1 MLGLT
6 ESLIAI
12 SAIIMTGRFAG
23 RIPAMMLTAVAAA
36 GAAIIM
42 PPFASWEVESTT
54 DVLTV
59 VFQTI
64 IGLVVAYKL
73 PSKDQREHRPIASSF
88 SERPKEPGHSLITI
102 VHGITKRDVDLAAG
116 SRDIEVY
123 GELHGS
129 VGISTDELDQVVSDT
144 IRIALSDPT
153 TKRVAIYTGRRPS
166 VDQISLVAQYGPPMS
181 LPRTRMLGLH
191 ENHRA
196 LHMQGWPANC
206 SAVTFDNGF
215 EKTYLISIR
224 EN

>member
-12 SAIIMTGRFAG
+12 SAIIMTCRFAG

-36 GAAIIM
+36 SAAIIM

-73 PSKDQREHRPIASSF
+73 PTKKQHERRPPTSSF
-88 SERPKEPGHSLITI
+88 SERPKEPAHSLFAI
-102 VHGITKRDVDLAAG
+102 VHAITKRDADLAALP
-116 SRDIEVY
+116 RDIDVH

-129 VGISTDELDQVVSDT
+129 VGLSPDELNQVVSDVM
-144 IRIALSDPT
+144 RIALSDPT
-153 TKRVAIYTGRRPS
+153 TQQVAIYTGRRPS
-166 VDQISLVAQYGPPMS
+166 LYQISLVAQYGPTMS
-181 LPRTRMLGLH
+181 LPRTRMLDQPD
-191 ENHRA
+191 NHCA
-196 LHMQGWPANC
+196 LHMDGWPANC
-206 SAVTFDNGF
+206 SGVTFDNGF

-224 EN
+224 GN